1 VELYF
6 PSSEYDLQTISAV
19 LYGIASAAAMV
30 LITMFACFPETKIPV
45 VSNLF
50 AKVNQLEKNN
60 IRTLSTKVGVS
71 PRNFIVVFVCVSGVV
86 TNVNIAHTHRR
97 TPMTTGCP
105 TSLFRRAPTRRT
117 NKRGATVCYAVA

>member
-1 VELYF
+1 LHQTVELYF

-19 LYGIASAAAMV
+19 LYGIVSAAAMV
-30 LITMFACFPETKIPV
+30 LITMFACFPETKVPV

-71 PRNFIVVFVCVSGVV
+71 LRNFIVVFVFVSGVV
-86 TNVNIAHTHRR
+86 TNITLVNMHTGGPR
-97 TPMTTGCP
+97 
-105 TSLFRRAPTRRT
+105 
-117 NKRGATVCYAVA
+117 